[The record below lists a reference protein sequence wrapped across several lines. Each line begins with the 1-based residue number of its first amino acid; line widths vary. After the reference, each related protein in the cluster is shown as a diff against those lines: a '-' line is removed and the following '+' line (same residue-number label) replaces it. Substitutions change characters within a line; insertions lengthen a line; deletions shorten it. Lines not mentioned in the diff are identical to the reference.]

1 LLPIPTRTIASTT
14 LSGTE
19 ASVTLN
25 VGTPSLPFTHRHLV
39 IRVNG
44 RSTRATT
51 HAHVEITLNSDTG
64 NNYNSQNLRGVGSS
78 ASAAR
83 TTARDYLW
91 RCFIPGSSVTAN
103 AFGGGEGLIP
113 DAFSTRTHKSFI
125 GMAATVEALLEVEA
139 ARWADTSAITSVTF
153 TADANEMVAGTTL
166 ELAVVDE
173 MFAIPGAETILA

>member
-1 LLPIPTRTIASTT
+1 MLSLPVRTIARTE

-19 ASVTLN
+19 SSVTLT
-25 VGTPSLPFTHRHLV
+25 VDMSGLPFTARHLV

-44 RSTRATT
+44 RSTRATVN
-51 HAHVEITLNSDTG
+51 AHVEITLNSDTG
-64 NNYNSQNLRGVGSS
+64 NNYNSQNLRGSG
-78 ASAAR
+78 ASDTAAP
-83 TTARDYLW
+83 TSARDYLW
-91 RCFIPGSSVTAN
+91 RCFVPGSSVAAN

-113 DAFSTRTHKSFI
+113 DAFSTRSHKSFI
-125 GMAATVEALLEVEA
+125 GMAATVEELVELEA

-173 MFAIPGAETILA
+173 MFAIPGAETIPT